1 MEQEQLWQNE
11 SERGA
16 IVKELERKP
25 EVIVFAGPNGSG
37 KSTFTELLR
46 PTDIDY
52 INADEIKKYLKCDD
66 MEAAKMAEKQ
76 REDHLANMQEFCF
89 ETVLSTDRNLK
100 LLQKAKEN
108 GYFIRCYYILTVD
121 PMINVQ
127 RVKSRV
133 RSGGHDVPEEKIISR
148 YDRALELV
156 KDVVA
161 VSDICHIYDNSEEKP
176 FRIFKKRKTEYFYD
190 ECPDWLEE
198 DIELLTGINYAQ
210 RKNLNEK

>member
-1 MEQEQLWQNE
+1 MLQNE
-11 SERGA
+11 LERDV
-16 IVKELERKP
+16 IVKELESKP
-25 EVIVFAGPNGSG
+25 EIIVFAGPNGSG

-46 PTDIDY
+46 PVDIDY

-66 MEAAKMAEKQ
+66 MQAAKLAEKQ
-76 REDHLANMQEFCF
+76 REEHLTNMQEFCF

-100 LLQKAKEN
+100 LLQKAKGK

-133 RSGGHDVPEEKIISR
+133 KSGGHDVPEEKIITR
-148 YDRALELV
+148 YDRALDLV

-176 FRIFKKRKTEYFYD
+176 FRIFKKRKTECFYD
-190 ECPDWLEE
+190 ECPDWLKE
-198 DIELLTGINYAQ
+198 DIELLTGINYAL
-210 RKNLNEK
+210 KKDLNDK